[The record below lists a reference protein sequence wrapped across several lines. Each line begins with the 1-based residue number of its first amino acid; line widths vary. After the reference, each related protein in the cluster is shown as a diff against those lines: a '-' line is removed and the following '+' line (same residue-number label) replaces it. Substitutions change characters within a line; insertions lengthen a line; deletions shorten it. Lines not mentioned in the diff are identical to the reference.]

1 MRIRSVPALPGVLAA
16 VLLLLS
22 GCGAAGAGTPAC
34 TVVFED
40 NPELFFYN
48 QIYETERGGDVTAT
62 VGVPTGRRIDTVSFD
77 RYTVSGKTGFSAS
90 YDYYTLIL
98 HDVRYPAVV
107 RLTTAPALTTVYSAG
122 AGRGE
127 TVTVREDSPRLSP
140 NTLPWR
146 DQFARPGFLAV
157 GWNTA
162 PDGGGV
168 HIGFGSRAA
177 RGEGETSLTLYPE
190 WLPCTPEEAFTWRA
204 QDGGAVITGYDG
216 RAGDLVIPQTLG
228 GLPVT
233 AIAAGAF
240 GAVAAETAALPPTIR
255 AVEPGAFSAL
265 TAEHLYLFDTLEQ
278 VDEASFGD
286 YAVTRLHL
294 NAVKDPAYSGAYFD
308 TFPDKA
314 DYLRSVAEAD
324 KLVLF
329 CGSSARF
336 GYDSPML
343 AQAFPG
349 YEVVNMGV
357 YAYANMLPQ
366 ARIVL
371 HYMKEGDILLHS
383 PELDAIAQQFCGS
396 AALDKETFC
405 MTESNYDLL
414 SLLDCR
420 EFTNLFGAF
429 GAFQAARADME
440 PRSYADSPALY
451 DEDGNRQ
458 EQATYNRYGDYILY
472 RENNLSGENF
482 GVKRAFYNAGHIT
495 EADWQGINALYDS
508 FASRGVSVYFTYSPR
523 SRTSI
528 SEDSTEAS
536 ITELD
541 ALLRQRLRAPVIS
554 DIRSSLMDPLYFYAT
569 DNHLSTEGAKIHTD
583 QVIDDLRRALEGE
596 V

>member
-22 GCGAAGAGTPAC
+22 GCGATGAGTPAC

-162 PDGGGV
+162 PDGGGA

-177 RGEGETSLTLYPE
+177 RGEGEASLTLYPE

-294 NAVKDPAYSGAYFD
+294 NAVKDPAYSGTYFD

-396 AALDKETFC
+396 TALDKETFC
-405 MTESNYDLL
+405 MTESNSDLL

-440 PRSYADSPALY
+440 PRSYADAPALY

-482 GVKRAFYNAGHIT
+482 GVKRAFYNASHIT

-508 FASRGVSVYFTYSPR
+508 FASKGVSVYFTYSPR

-541 ALLRQRLRAPVIS
+541 ALLRQRLRATVIS
-554 DIRSSLMDPLYFYAT
+554 DIRSSLMEPLYFYAT
-569 DNHLSTEGAKIHTD
+569 DNHLSTEGSKIHTD

-596 V
+596 A